1 MNFTEQRLA
10 GWHLKKNLF
19 TNKPRFMK
27 AKSIKGKSIDDI
39 RAALISSMADGFR
52 PTLAIVF
59 TSVKQDRQAI
69 RELFLESGISVFGAT
84 TNGEFIDE
92 MPETG
97 SIALLLLDIPKEY
110 FRIYLA
116 DFKSDRYRATSR
128 YIAQKARQDFE
139 QVSFLLA
146 VSHAATDGEEV
157 LLGLQ
162 EVAGKHVNAF
172 GGAAG
177 DDYAFEETWVFT
189 NGWESSKGMVVLA
202 IDEEKVAVSGI
213 ATCGWKA
220 MGTEKTVTKSEGNH
234 VFTIDHK
241 PALDITTK
249 YGGLEDIRP
258 ENKDVLME
266 LAANFPLQLQ
276 REKGDPV
283 MRPPLVVDWDDHSF
297 YTSGTVPQGSKIRFS
312 VPPDWDVMEK
322 VVKGVQNLKETD
334 MPKADALVIFS
345 CAGRILSFGP
355 MMNAEIE
362 GIKQVWNVPMAGM
375 FSNAELGR
383 MAGGN
388 LEMHNLTTCC
398 VALKEK

>member
-1 MNFTEQRLA
+1 MN
-10 GWHLKKNLF
+10 
-19 TNKPRFMK
+19 
-27 AKSIKGKSIDDI
+27 AKSIKGKSTAEIKT
-39 RAALISSMADGFR
+39 ALAESMADGFK

-59 TSVKQDRQAI
+59 MSVSQDRSAI
-69 RELFLESGISVFGAT
+69 SSTLDEAGIAIFGST

-92 MPETG
+92 ETETG
-97 SIALLLLDIPKEY
+97 SVAILLLDIKKEH
-110 FRIYLA
+110 FRIHSVEFQP
-116 DFKSDRYRATSR
+116 DNYRQKATSV
-128 YIAQKARQDFE
+128 AHKARMDFE
-139 QVSFLLA
+139 QVAFLLA
-146 VSHAATDGEEV
+146 TSHAATNGEEV

-162 EVAGKHVNAF
+162 DVAGNQVNAF

-189 NGWESSKGMVVLA
+189 NGWESNHGMVCIA

-220 MGTEKTVTKSEGNH
+220 VGTEKMVTKSEGNH
-234 VFTIDHK
+234 VFTIDGS

-249 YGGLEDIRP
+249 FGGLENVTP
-258 ENKDVLME
+258 ENKNLLVE
-266 LAANFPLQLQ
+266 IAANFPLQLQ
-276 REKGDPV
+276 RENGDPV
-283 MRPPLVVDWDDHSF
+283 MRPALVVDWEDHSF
-297 YTSGTVPQGSKIRFS
+297 YTSGSVPEGSMIRFS
-312 VPPDWDVMEK
+312 LPPDWDVMEK
-322 VVKGVQNLKETD
+322 VIKGVQELKDTK
-334 MPKADALVIFS
+334 MPEADALVVFS

-362 GIKQVWNVPMAGM
+362 GVKEVWNVPMAGM